1 MYYFDNKYLAQYLD
15 QRVKLSVYVDY
26 EWLDVADKTDV
37 TDKLQGVGYDAYGD
51 ASEFDYRDIEQIRAG
66 KTVVTLDMLQQ
77 QMGGQTQGNEP
88 KSPDD
93 STTDSTAS
101 TAGGDDMADLGTD
114 AEPTD
119 SGTDKEKE
127 TDLSWY
133 SPAYDVGRK
142 LMSELKKI
150 KNR

>member
-93 STTDSTAS
+93 SATS
-101 TAGGDDMADLGTD
+101 TAGGDDMADLGT
-114 AEPTD
+114 EPEPAK
-119 SGTDKEKE
+119 SGPDKEKE

-142 LMSELKKI
+142 LMNELKKI
-150 KNR
+150 KKR